1 MVGLVVVPTPHPGGV
16 AGGVTPPALPVAVV
30 GVVVVGD
37 VVLVDGVVLLMVEL
51 VVPAVPAEFDADGL
65 AGLVV
70 ITPDEVELV
79 VLGQLAAVP
88 VGVVAIPGVAD
99 GVVVLV
105 DGVAVLPGRVDPVAG
120 VCVGFVIAPGV
131 PMVFAG
137 PTVAPGVAAGEV
149 GVAVAGAGE
158 AVEGVCIVGLT
169 AVLPVPAAAAPA
181 CASAN
186 PDASNTATASN
197 IAWRVMRIPP
207 GSIAAE

>member
-16 AGGVTPPALPVAVV
+16 AGGVTPPALPV
-30 GVVVVGD
+30 VVVGAVPVLVAGEVVV

-70 ITPDEVELV
+70 ITPDDVELV
-79 VLGQLAAVP
+79 ALGQLAAVP
-88 VGVVAIPGVAD
+88 VGAVPGVAD

-158 AVEGVCIVGLT
+158 AVEGVCMVGLT

-181 CASAN
+181 ACAIATPVASSRASA
-186 PDASNTATASN
+186 S
-197 IAWRVMRIPP
+197 
-207 GSIAAE
+207 SIA